1 MWKRMGAEAGQDLV
15 EYALVLPLFLL
26 LSMSIFEFGI
36 LYFQYSTVSNAAREA
51 ARAGIIPST
60 AACDDNCVCDRVEA
74 AARSLT
80 VGLVQDNLDVTCE
93 FLSAGVAVR
102 VNVEYHTE
110 FISRMLIDAVG
121 GNGEVNLQST
131 ATMQREN

>member
-1 MWKRMGAEAGQDLV
+1 MTKRMGAEAGQDLV

-51 ARAGIIPST
+51 ARAGIVPST
-60 AACDDNCVCDRVEA
+60 AACGDSCVCDRVQT

-80 VGLVQDNLDVTCE
+80 VGLDQDKLDVTCQ
-93 FLSAGVAVR
+93 FLSGGVAVR
-102 VNVEYHTE
+102 VNVVYHTE
-110 FISRMLIDAVG
+110 FISRVLIDAVG
-121 GNGEVNLQST
+121 GHGEVDLHST

>member
-1 MWKRMGAEAGQDLV
+1 M
-15 EYALVLPLFLL
+15 
-26 LSMSIFEFGI
+26 
-36 LYFQYSTVSNAAREA
+36 
-51 ARAGIIPST
+51 
-60 AACDDNCVCDRVEA
+60 
-74 AARSLT
+74 
-80 VGLVQDNLDVTCE
+80 GLVQDNLDVTCE

-102 VNVEYHTE
+102 VNVDYRTE